1 MKTRHKLGLAT
12 LGCLAACWL
21 QVLTMSAASADIP
34 HLPIMTAVS
43 ADPALTTLTVQG
55 ASLSG
60 TAILTL
66 AGYGNLQLTSQSDN
80 VITALLPPGV
90 QPGSYLL
97 TLTLKNK
104 LFGIAPLIEEF
115 WVTLGEGGPQGPA
128 GPAGAAGPMG
138 APGPAGVPGATGPAG
153 PAGADGAPGPAGA
166 QGAQGPTGA
175 QGPAG
180 PSGASAIVY
189 ASKLYQKHPACGS
202 AGDVTTAATCTV
214 VLSSCF
220 LPQDIPFACAQQCT
234 FRQTGTSQVCTQTD
248 QTCNFLGCTDTCV
261 AYETA
266 ACGDCD
272 CSNQPIG
279 SAIQ

>member
-1 MKTRHKLGLAT
+1 
-12 LGCLAACWL
+12 
-21 QVLTMSAASADIP
+21 MSAARADSP
-34 HLPIMTAVS
+34 RFPIMTSVS
-43 ADPALTTLTVQG
+43 ADPALTTLSVQG

-60 TAILTL
+60 SAILTL
-66 AGYGNLQLTSQSDN
+66 AGYGNLQLTAQSDN
-80 VITALLPPGV
+80 LITALLPPGV

-104 LFGIAPLIEEF
+104 LFGIVPLVEEF
-115 WVTLGEGGPQGPA
+115 WVTLGAIGPQGPA

-138 APGPAGVPGATGPAG
+138 APGSAGAAG
-153 PAGADGAPGPAGA
+153 PAGHDGA
-166 QGAQGPTGA
+166 QGPQGTKGDPGPQGAAGPTGA
-175 QGPAG
+175 QGPQGPAG
-180 PSGASAIVY
+180 AQGPAGSPGTSSLVY
-189 ASKLYQKHPACGS
+189 GPKLYQKHAACGP
-202 AGDVTTAATCTV
+202 AGDVTTAPTCTV

-220 LPQDIPFACAQQCT
+220 LPQDIPYACAQQCT
-234 FRQTGTSQVCTQTD
+234 FRQTGTSQVCTQMG

-261 AYETA
+261 AYGTT